1 MEIKK
6 ITPTGKQSTVI
17 ASDEIFALAPNRTLI
32 AQAIRVYLSNQRQG
46 TSKVKTRSAVA
57 RTTAKW
63 YKQKGTGRARHGSR
77 NAPIFVG
84 GGVAHGPTGLENWQ
98 LKLSNKQK
106 ILALKS
112 VLSAQVGIVVVSDI
126 PLETEGKT
134 KYAQRF
140 LDVVAQNRENCLL
153 IYDQETETQV
163 WRSFANIAN
172 VELQSARSLT
182 TYHVAAADKII
193 LTTKGLAALTQ
204 RLEAPAKEE
213 KPKTDKVTDKE
224 LVTAKVKVA
233 KPAAKKIV
241 TKKPIIKA
249 TKKVTTKKI
258 ATKKTTKVSKK

>member
-1 MEIKK
+1 
-6 ITPTGKQSTVI
+6 
-17 ASDEIFALAPNRTLI
+17 
-32 AQAIRVYLSNQRQG
+32 
-46 TSKVKTRSAVA
+46 
-57 RTTAKW
+57 
-63 YKQKGTGRARHGSR
+63 
-77 NAPIFVG
+77 
-84 GGVAHGPTGLENWQ
+84 
-98 LKLSNKQK
+98 
-106 ILALKS
+106 
-112 VLSAQVGIVVVSDI
+112 VVSDI